1 MLRDVALRNMIIDE
15 LGYVKI
21 IDFGLSVNRSDIF
34 QGSSSTR
41 MNKMID
47 YEDMGRCS
55 WQMTTGEVDRLYHY
69 DYWK

>member
-1 MLRDVALRNMIIDE
+1 MLRDVALQNMIVDE

-21 IDFGLSVNRSDIF
+21 IDFGLSMNKSDIF
-34 QGSSSTR
+34 QGSSFTR

-55 WQMTTGEVDRLYHY
+55 WQMATGEVGRL
-69 DYWK
+69 